1 MRYQSAMSF
10 LDALSALTLFVF
22 VSSITPGPN
31 NLMLLSSGT
40 RFGFRRTIPHMLG
53 IGVGFMVMIALV
65 GLGLAQLFLMYPPL
79 HLALKIAS
87 ITYLLYLAWK
97 IATSKPPS
105 ADGGTETGKPMTFL
119 QAAAFQWV
127 NPKAWTMTLTAFS
140 AYMPPTDPVVG
151 ALIVAG
157 VAGLVNIP
165 SVSVWAAMGTQLR
178 RLLTEPAKMRAFNYA
193 MAALLVGSLYPT
205 IVG

>member
-1 MRYQSAMSF
+1 MSF
-10 LDALSALTLFVF
+10 TNALSALTLFVF

-65 GLGLAQLFLMYPPL
+65 GLGLAQLFLLYPPL
-79 HLALKIAS
+79 HLALKIVS

-97 IATSKPPS
+97 IATSEPPT
-105 ADGGTETGKPMTFL
+105 ADEAETGKPMTFL

-140 AYMPPTDPVVG
+140 A
-151 ALIVAG
+151 
-157 VAGLVNIP
+157 
-165 SVSVWAAMGTQLR
+165 R
-178 RLLTEPAKMRAFNYA
+178 
-193 MAALLVGSLYPT
+193 
-205 IVG
+205 

>member
-1 MRYQSAMSF
+1 MSF
-10 LDALSALTLFVF
+10 IDALSALTLFVF

-87 ITYLLYLAWK
+87 ISYLLYLAWK
-97 IATSKPPS
+97 IATSEPPS
-105 ADGGTETGKPMTFL
+105 ADGTETGKPMTFL
-119 QAAAFQWV
+119 QGAAFQWV

-178 RLLTEPAKMRAFNYA
+178 RFLSEPAKLRAFNYA
-193 MAALLVGSLYPT
+193 MAALLVGSLVLT
-205 IVG
+205 VVG